1 MTIDEKREA
10 IKNLCKSYDA
20 CLDGCP
26 LWKQFKGFPFQ
37 CGDSETDEEI
47 ERNYNIMMEAEKMA
61 VVRRRPATAQDAI
74 NPSHYKQAGAEC
86 IDVILETQG
95 VEATKGFCVCNAMKY
110 LYRHNAKNGDE
121 DIKKAKWYLDKYL
134 EIAEKKEAE

>member
-1 MTIDEKREA
+1 MTIDDKREA
-10 IKNLCKSYDA
+10 LKQMCRSYDA
-20 CLDGCP
+20 CFEGCP
-26 LWKQFKGFPFQ
+26 LWEHVSGTNIH
-37 CGDSETDEEI
+37 CREEASDEEV
-47 ERNYNIMMEAEKMA
+47 ERNYEIMMEAEKMA
-61 VVRRRPATAQDAI
+61 VVRRRPATTQDAI

-95 VEATKGFCVCNAMKY
+95 VEATKGFCLCNAMKY

>member
-1 MTIDEKREA
+1 MTIDDKREA
-10 IKNLCKSYDA
+10 LKQMCRSYDA
-20 CLDGCP
+20 CFEGCP
-26 LWKQFKGFPFQ
+26 LWEHVSGTNIH
-37 CGDSETDEEI
+37 CHEEASDEEV
-47 ERNYNIMMEAEKMA
+47 ERNYEIMMEAGKMA
-61 VVRRRPATAQDAI
+61 VVRRRPAAVQDAI

-95 VEATKGFCVCNAMKY
+95 VEATKGFCLCNAMKY

-134 EIAEKKEAE
+134 EISGEAKE